1 MEVEDM
7 DMEVVE
13 VMVVVHQV
21 VDHLVVDIMVKKQN
35 RLWMD
40 YLLIIPKYPAELQT
54 EKQARRPQ

>member
-7 DMEVVE
+7 DMEVEEVVE

-35 RLWMD
+35 
-40 YLLIIPKYPAELQT
+40 
-54 EKQARRPQ
+54 